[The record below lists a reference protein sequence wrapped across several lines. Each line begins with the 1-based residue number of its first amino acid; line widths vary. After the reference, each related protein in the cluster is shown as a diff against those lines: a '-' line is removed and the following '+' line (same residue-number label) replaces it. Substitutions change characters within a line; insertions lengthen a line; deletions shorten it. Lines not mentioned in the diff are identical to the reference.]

1 VVEEQTV
8 EARDTRRFFGRLSW
22 NRRSN
27 GSEGP
32 EATVDSLTGLRNH
45 RALWRELA
53 RRSQACSPE
62 RPLALVMVDIDLM
75 RQVNESYGRD
85 VGDAIL
91 ERTASVVRS
100 TVPFPRLAFRYGGE
114 EFVLLVEP
122 QNGEARELA
131 ERVRAGI
138 AAQNGAL
145 PSVTVSC
152 GIAELDAPVEPWVAL
167 DRADAALREAKRSGR
182 NRVAVAGQTSP
193 GERVKLVEELEHETA
208 RRAAL
213 ALAVATLEVRDTDTA
228 DHSDDV
234 VTLCEAI
241 GRKLEFDDHALQ
253 HLRAGAQLH
262 DLGKVAIP
270 SSILNKPGALNDEE
284 WGVIREHTV
293 IGERILR
300 SVPEMTE
307 VATIV
312 RHSHEH
318 WDGGGYPD
326 GLSGEQIPLASRVI
340 LCADAFHAI
349 RADRPYRKGR
359 PADEAIAEVRACSGA
374 QFDPAVVAAFVGVVD
389 DTRESRQAV
398 VVGPRNRRL
407 VALLTA
413 LVIGGG
419 SAVAG
424 IPEIRDAIRSIVGAD
439 TDTGQGLPSDLLV
452 PGAGW
457 IEFGQLGDAFRTEP
471 AAGRER
477 GGGQKGS
484 PRKPAKDSERRRGP
498 SAPEKNSGAL
508 TAPNGQGNGS
518 GGDTLRGTPAPSAPP
533 ASSGPSNPGSS
544 APAKPSP
551 ENSETNGGGAPV
563 VKEEEKE
570 KGKGKGNGLGQ
581 GVPTPRRSKQPP
593 PHKGGRPDP
602 PALGNTKPPAPTEP
616 KQPNEPNGNG
626 NGNDNGNGN
635 GKGKGHSK

>member
-1 VVEEQTV
+1 VVEEQTLEV
-8 EARDTRRFFGRLSW
+8 RDGRRLFGRLSR

-27 GSEGP
+27 GSEVPG
-32 EATVDSLTGLRNH
+32 ATVDKLTGLRNH

-53 RRSQACSPE
+53 RRSQACSPD
-62 RPLALVMVDIDLM
+62 RPLAVVMMDLDLL

-85 VGDAIL
+85 VGDAVL
-91 ERTASVVRS
+91 KRTASVIRS

-114 EFVLLVEP
+114 EFVVLVEP
-122 QNGEARELA
+122 QNGEASELA
-131 ERVRAGI
+131 ERVRAEI

-145 PSVTVSC
+145 PTVTVSC
-152 GIAELDAPVEPWVAL
+152 GIAELDTPVEPWVAL
-167 DRADAALREAKRSGR
+167 DRADAALRQAKRSGR
-182 NRVAVAGQTSP
+182 NRVAVAGHTSP
-193 GERVKLVEELEHETA
+193 GERVMLVEELERDTA
-208 RRAAL
+208 RRAAM
-213 ALAVATLEVRDTDTA
+213 ALAVATLEVRDTGTA

-234 VTLCEAI
+234 LTLCEAI
-241 GRKLEFDDHALQ
+241 GRKLEFDERALQ

-284 WGVIREHTV
+284 WAVIREHTV

-300 SVPEMTE
+300 SVPEMSE

-312 RHSHEH
+312 RHSHER

-349 RADRPYRKGR
+349 RSDRPYRQGR
-359 PADEAIAEVRACSGA
+359 PADQAIAEVRACAGA
-374 QFDPAVVAAFVGVVD
+374 QFDPVVVAAFVGVIEE
-389 DTRESRQAV
+389 TRKSSQTV

-424 IPEIRDAIRSIVGAD
+424 IPELRDAIRNVFGAG
-439 TDTGQGLPSDLLV
+439 TGPSQAVPGDVV

-457 IEFGQLGDAFRTEP
+457 IEFGRLGDALRMKP
-471 AAGRER
+471 AADRER
-477 GGGQKGS
+477 GAGEKGS
-484 PRKPAKDSERRRGP
+484 SRKPAKDAERRRGGSGPKDDRGAFTP
-498 SAPEKNSGAL
+498 SKGAGDGSAGGTIRGTAAPNTPPSS
-508 TAPNGQGNGS
+508 TAPADSGS
-518 GGDTLRGTPAPSAPP
+518 PAPSEP
-533 ASSGPSNPGSS
+533 GPVNG
-544 APAKPSP
+544 
-551 ENSETNGGGAPV
+551 ETNGGDVAEPV
-563 VKEEEKE
+563 EKA
-570 KGKGKGNGLGQ
+570 KGDGNGKGLGK

-593 PHKGGRPDP
+593 PHQGGRPDP
-602 PALGNTKPPAPTEP
+602 PALGHTEPSTPAPAPTG
-616 KQPNEPNGNG
+616 GNG
-626 NGNDNGNGN
+626 NGGGN
-635 GKGKGHSK
+635 GKAKGHSK